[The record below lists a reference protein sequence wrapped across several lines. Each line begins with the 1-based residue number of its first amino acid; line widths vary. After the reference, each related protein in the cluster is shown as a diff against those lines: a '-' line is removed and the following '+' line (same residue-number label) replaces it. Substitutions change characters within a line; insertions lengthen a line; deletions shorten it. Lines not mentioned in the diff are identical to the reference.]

1 MKRYFIGIIIV
12 LITLYYFIS
21 SAATSIVGKIDGMT
35 CIECQEKLIKV
46 FKEKLGKD
54 TDVQVIVSWKDG
66 VGSVTFPRSAKVD
79 EEIFKKI
86 VEESGF
92 KISQIKKSKTN
103 IEELT
108 DVQRLLNKI

>member
-1 MKRYFIGIIIV
+1 MIKSLKNKGLRFYHSYLRLGNNEQIKKTLTTKFSQSFI
-12 LITLYYFIS
+12 LNN
-21 SAATSIVGKIDGMT
+21 A
-35 CIECQEKLIKV
+35 
-46 FKEKLGKD
+46 EKLGEN